1 MNSKNYVGEQG
12 QPLFK
17 TISILCSGAR
27 FVPLLGS
34 EVLQG
39 YWGENGSYQGRRSL
53 AENISRHWYGCQ
65 WERVV
70 DLEWIQWHWKGM
82 LSIKVKRFIEWKFH
96 IRKMFG
102 LMQRVTQWPGKP
114 IGLPKN
120 PKIKLEGNR
129 HKEFYFIARKPNG
142 RTDFLVDDT
151 WRYEQCHQVT
161 LVSMTCQY

>member
-34 EVLQG
+34 EVLQR
-39 YWGENGSYQGRRSL
+39 YWSENGSYQGRRSL

-70 DLEWIQWHWKGM
+70 DLEWIQWHWQGM

-114 IGLPKN
+114 IGPLKN
-120 PKIKLEGNR
+120 PRIKPRTKTAELWNQRLESLTTNLLR
-129 HKEFYFIARKPNG
+129 CSAVP
-142 RTDFLVDDT
+142 LP
-151 WRYEQCHQVT
+151 T
-161 LVSMTCQY
+161 LCANLSRGSGWN